1 MQDVV
6 RKFTKDE
13 IIPVASHLDQTG
25 EYPWDIV
32 KKAWRLGLM
41 NCHIPSTIGGLG
53 ADSVTGSMI
62 AEEMAYGCCGI
73 QLAMKVSEV
82 AVSICVCEIIC
93 AYTLISC

>member
-1 MQDVV
+1 M
-6 RKFTKDE
+6 
-13 IIPVASHLDQTG
+13 ASHLDRTG

-41 NCHIPSTIGGLG
+41 NYHIPAAVGGLG
-53 ADSVTGSMI
+53 ADTVTGSMI

-82 AVSICVCEIIC
+82 AVSLGVFSRLLR
-93 AYTLISC
+93 TLSNVSLYIYVI